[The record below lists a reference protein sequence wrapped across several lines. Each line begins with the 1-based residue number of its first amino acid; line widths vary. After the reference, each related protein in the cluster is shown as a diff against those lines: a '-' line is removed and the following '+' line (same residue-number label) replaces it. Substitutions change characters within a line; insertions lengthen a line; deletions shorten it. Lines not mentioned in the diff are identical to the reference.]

1 MPLRTCK
8 PGRGAS
14 RTTLPRRA
22 WER

>member
-1 MPLRTCK
+1 MQLRTSK